1 MMFEWSSMLA
11 NTESPPRS
19 RALAYSSA
27 EELIPPP
34 WGPPIIHETS
44 VRLSSD
50 CTDSLT
56 ILVDAVVS
64 VPLAVLGR
72 LPPFLILRGP
82 LAGRLSLSVPL
93 LQVLPEAE
101 PGYHGLAGKSA

>member
-56 ILVDAVVS
+56 
-64 VPLAVLGR
+64 VLGR
-72 LPPFLILRGP
+72 LPPVLILRGP